1 MKSLKGDEPM
11 YTIKQARMLRG
22 KTQAEMANCLG
33 ICRDTYRAIEQNP
46 ERATVRQAKAIS
58 SFLEID
64 IEQIFFGQYS
74 TFSGIQAISSS

>member
-1 MKSLKGDEPM
+1 M

-33 ICRDTYRAIEQNP
+33 ICRDTYRAIEQTP

-64 IEQIFFGQYS
+64 IEQIIFGQYS